1 MLGGHRW
8 QRSRGSVN
16 LPTIACWHAWGP
28 EVEAQQRIIKQYIH
42 ISMSGVT
49 GGGAAEGLDYAGA
62 LAQQAFA
69 TIAAAAEDVA
79 SVFQKDAPELGAVLL
94 VWSLHEAE
102 RFCTLIKR
110 NALSPFAAPAGEDS
124 SPPCPVPPLAATMS
138 GSLHEWRH

>member
-1 MLGGHRW
+1 
-8 QRSRGSVN
+8 
-16 LPTIACWHAWGP
+16 
-28 EVEAQQRIIKQYIH
+28 
-42 ISMSGVT
+42 MSCA

-79 SVFQKDAPELGAVLL
+79 GVFQKDAPELGAVLL

-110 NALSPFAAPAGEDS
+110 NALSPFAAPAGEQS
-124 SPPCPVPPLAATMS
+124 SLSPLNFRPKSQCNLQRQEQCFWSHSCIHCHVAGVTEA
-138 GSLHEWRH
+138 LRYC